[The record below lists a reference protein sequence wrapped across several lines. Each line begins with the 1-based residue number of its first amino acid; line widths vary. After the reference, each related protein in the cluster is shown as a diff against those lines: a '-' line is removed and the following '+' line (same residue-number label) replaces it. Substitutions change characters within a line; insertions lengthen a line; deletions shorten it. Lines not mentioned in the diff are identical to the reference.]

1 MPFLSR
7 AVLVTLLLAAPAAQ
21 AADAPPP
28 ATLTVTADGIVRA
41 TPDTA
46 IVTAGVVTEAP
57 EASAA
62 LGENN
67 AAMRDLIA
75 AVAAAG
81 VAEKDIGTSGF
92 SIEPVTVYPQPKSDG
107 TQDPPRITGYRV
119 SNLVTVKIRD
129 IAKAGELLDEVVR
142 IGANSIHGISFTV
155 DDRDSRLDAARAAAM
170 KEARRRAGLYAEA
183 GGFTVGRILSV
194 SESGGF
200 MPQPMP
206 YARAAMAA
214 KEADSV
220 PLAPGEQEI
229 QASVS
234 VTFEIK
240 EGQ

>member
-7 AVLVTLLLAAPAAQ
+7 AVLITLLLAAPAAQ

-46 IVTAGVVTEAP
+46 IVTAGVVTEAT

-129 IAKAGELLDEVVR
+129 IAKAGDLLDAVVR

-170 KEARRRAGLYAEA
+170 KEARRRASLYAEA
-183 GGFTVGRILSV
+183 GGFQVGRILSV
-194 SESGGF
+194 SEGGGN
-200 MPQPMP
+200 MPQPAP
-206 YARAAMAA
+206 YARVAMAA

-240 EGQ
+240 EGR